1 MEQVKTQHN
10 MLKSRYEGGVT
21 KLNKTNLQIEELK
34 IKLTNLIPKLEVQN
48 NAANIQAA
56 AIKKNK
62 EVAQV
67 KEMEA
72 ESDAAVV
79 RMDAQ
84 QIEQLKREA
93 ENELRNAAPALEAAN
108 TAVDSLDK
116 NDVADLKQTKN
127 PTP

>member
-21 KLNKTNLQIEELK
+21 KLNKTNSQIEELK

-108 TAVDSLDK
+108 KAVDSLDK

>member
-1 MEQVKTQHN
+1 

-21 KLNKTNLQIEELK
+21 KLNKTNSQIEELK

-108 TAVDSLDK
+108 KAVDSLDK

>member
-21 KLNKTNLQIEELK
+21 KLNKTNSQIEELK

-62 EVAQV
+62 EVA
-67 KEMEA
+67 
-72 ESDAAVV
+72 
-79 RMDAQ
+79 
-84 QIEQLKREA
+84 
-93 ENELRNAAPALEAAN
+93 
-108 TAVDSLDK
+108 
-116 NDVADLKQTKN
+116 
-127 PTP
+127 